1 MHSLP
6 VRVAVVAIRFQEKV
20 QVPATKLSEY
30 GVGVVKLSP
39 AVLVLVP
46 VPLPGP
52 VALLMYDVVPLVL
65 LVLMAPRNDL
75 Q

>member
-1 MHSLP
+1 M
-6 VRVAVVAIRFQEKV
+6 FQVKV
-20 QVPATKLSEY
+20 QVPAANDTEY
-30 GVGVVKLSP
+30 GTGVAKLSP

-52 VALLMYDVVPLVL
+52 AALLMYDVVPLVL